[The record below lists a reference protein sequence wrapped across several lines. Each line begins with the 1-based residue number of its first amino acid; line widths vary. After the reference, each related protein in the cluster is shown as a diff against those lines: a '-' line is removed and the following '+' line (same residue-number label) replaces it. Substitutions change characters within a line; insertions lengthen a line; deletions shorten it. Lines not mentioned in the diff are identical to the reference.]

1 MTTTMSEPRIWG
13 SSSNRAEMRAA
24 LSSGWRRSDLIWER
38 LQEWSNECKRSKRL
52 ACAAA
57 GFLAGCVIACLCF
70 RSGDARIWTS
80 IANAGFVLRL
90 MGAETLARRAYERA
104 FGRWPSVGRS
114 LDSIEIRSRARS
126 SLFHLRMEAKH
137 WDAYRANMAA
147 RLQAFIGET
156 GECLEHLIDGRQVPH
171 RLYSRWKGE
180 KPSVFDDTR
189 KILGAC
195 LLLASD
201 SID

>member
-1 MTTTMSEPRIWG
+1 
-13 SSSNRAEMRAA
+13 
-24 LSSGWRRSDLIWER
+24 
-38 LQEWSNECKRSKRL
+38 
-52 ACAAA
+52 
-57 GFLAGCVIACLCF
+57 
-70 RSGDARIWTS
+70 
-80 IANAGFVLRL
+80 
-90 MGAETLARRAYERA
+90 MGVEALARRAYESA
-104 FGRWPSVGRS
+104 FNKWSGVGQS

-201 SID
+201 TVD